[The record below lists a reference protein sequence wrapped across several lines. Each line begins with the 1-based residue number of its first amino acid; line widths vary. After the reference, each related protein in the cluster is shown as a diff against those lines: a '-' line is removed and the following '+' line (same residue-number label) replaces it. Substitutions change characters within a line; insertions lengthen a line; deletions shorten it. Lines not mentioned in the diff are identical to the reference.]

1 MNLSVYSIHI
11 YSITLAF
18 LLYRCEGEGE
28 QNSLNMGKVSIV
40 GILTSVIVTSFS
52 YRYAKRRVDE
62 SESLTLDS
70 IRHSLIRQ
78 EDSIIRSLLERTQ
91 YCYNADTY
99 DHGAFTVDGFQG
111 SLVEFMVRET
121 EKLHAQVI

>member
-1 MNLSVYSIHI
+1 MEKVCVGSVTFTFWYTNFCHG
-11 YSITLAF
+11 LF
-18 LLYRCEGEGE
+18 CLYRYSK
-28 QNSLNMGKVSIV
+28 Q
-40 GILTSVIVTSFS
+40 
-52 YRYAKRRVDE
+52 RVDE
-62 SESLTLDS
+62 SDSLTLDN

-78 EDSIIRSLLERTQ
+78 EDSIIRSLLERSQ

-121 EKLHAQVI
+121 EKLHSQVM